1 MRKNFLIVI
10 PLSLN
15 SHFVC
20 SFKAA
25 TSMGTCMILSSWST
39 SSIEDVA
46 QASGS
51 GLRWFQLYVCR
62 DKAITTNLVQ
72 RAEQNGYRAL
82 VVTIDTPVEGR
93 KLSCL
98 RTGFDLPNHLKLGN
112 LSTDVIQNSLE
123 PSQSVGAE
131 LYNAMIDSSL
141 TWECIA
147 WIKSITRLPV
157 IVKGVLT
164 GEDALLA
171 VQHGVDGIMVSN
183 HGGRQLDGVLA
194 TVSFTVII
202 IQLVKYVCYVLRKC
216 MHVDT

>member
-1 MRKNFLIVI
+1 MFLQSYNISTT
-10 PLSLN
+10 SL
-15 SHFVC
+15 
-20 SFKAA
+20 
-25 TSMGTCMILSSWST
+25 GTCMILSSWST

-62 DKAITTNLVQ
+62 DKAITINLVQ

-98 RTGFDLPNHLKLGN
+98 RNGFDLPGHLKMGN

-131 LYNAMIDSSL
+131 LYNAIIDSSL

-194 TVSFTVII
+194 TVSFTVI
-202 IQLVKYVCYVLRKC
+202 KYDYLNILLFKICTC
-216 MHVDT
+216 I